1 MLVLDNYRNKPMM
14 QKEYLRNI
22 SDEILL
28 IKVLKI
34 NTTWSNCF
42 LMEILK
48 SELFRIVAQR
58 TSVSL
63 AGKEMLD

>member
-1 MLVLDNYRNKPMM
+1 
-14 QKEYLRNI
+14 
-22 SDEILL
+22 
-28 IKVLKI
+28 
-34 NTTWSNCF
+34 

-63 AGKEMLD
+63 AGKEMLDWKAHICVSFCCISRLIRILNLKVCVI